1 MGIFRKPAD
10 PTGATKAS
18 LAQLR
23 RKRDVVATTLREA
36 KANCAKA
43 ENVWESALNGDDSK
57 VIEKAGGG
65 LARAKEFCAHLEAAL
80 DDYARQIDE
89 AEAAV
94 SFAQDRA
101 VRESKA
107 ANLDG
112 HASALQPMFKEY
124 LEVSERFANELSRI
138 EGVFDAEAAG
148 AFVRKTSEA
157 LQGARDSILGQ
168 MQWMAGELR
177 REPPPRAPEPTRLP
191 AGTIPRGILPSRND
205 PHDPEIWA
213 GDRAFP

>member
-1 MGIFRKPAD
+1 VGIFRKPAD
-10 PTGATKAS
+10 PIGEIETS

-23 RKRDVVATTLREA
+23 RRRDVLAAKLTEA
-36 KANCAKA
+36 QIGCEKAGAA
-43 ENVWESALNGDDSK
+43 WQTALDGDDSK
-57 VIEKAGGG
+57 VIEKAGAG

-112 HASALQPMFKEY
+112 HASALQPMFKDY
-124 LEVSERFANELSRI
+124 LEVSERFANELSKI
-138 EGVFDAEAAG
+138 EGLFDVEAAG
-148 AFVRKTSEA
+148 ALVRQTSEA

-177 REPPPRAPEPTRLP
+177 REQPPRAPEPRELP
-191 AGTIPRGILPSRND
+191 AGTMPRGIVPGRND
-205 PHDPEIWA
+205 PHEPAMWA